1 MVKPLRRRGIHR
13 FKFVIMAFWNFTPE
27 ELSRILDFVNNDNE
41 DVLTTDLPQRF
52 SNLCSAFNA
61 KLIKSVGVQRSRAVR
76 AERTIERLRARLD
89 GRVAEGSFVELDFDV
104 VDLARCVLY
113 IANVNNLF
121 VTRNTLQYI
130 LYHAYARWLADNNE
144 RLTVQR
150 PVVQEWGPHF
160 WSVSHKIGNN
170 MKISVTYDDYKKIS
184 EKNPGVAKF
193 LENVVKK
200 YATIPEAELKGILL
214 QSAPYRNAV
223 PVHAG
228 EKWGKEIKDADI
240 YAWKK

>member
-1 MVKPLRRRGIHR
+1 MVKPLRRRGIHPKT
-13 FKFVIMAFWNFTPE
+13 FEIMAFWNFTPE
-27 ELSRILDFVNNDNE
+27 ELSQILDFVNNDNE
-41 DVLTTDLPQRF
+41 DVLKTDLPQRF
-52 SNLCSAFNA
+52 STLYAAFNT
-61 KLIKSVGVQRSRAVR
+61 KLIKSVGLQRSRAAR
-76 AERTIERLRARLD
+76 AERMTERLRARLA
-89 GRVAEGSFVELDFDV
+89 GRVAEGTFVELDFDV

-113 IANVNNLF
+113 IANINNLY

-160 WSVSHKIGNN
+160 WSVTHKIGNN
-170 MKISVTYDDYKKIS
+170 MKISVTHDDYKKIA

-200 YATIPEAELKGILL
+200 YAAIPEAELKSILL

-223 PVHAG
+223 PAHAG
-228 EKWGKEIKDADI
+228 EKWGREIKDADI